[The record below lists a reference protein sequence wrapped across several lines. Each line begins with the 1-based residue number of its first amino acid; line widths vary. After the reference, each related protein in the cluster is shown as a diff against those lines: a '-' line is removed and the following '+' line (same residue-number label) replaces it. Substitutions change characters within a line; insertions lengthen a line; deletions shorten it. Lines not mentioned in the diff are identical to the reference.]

1 MRKVDP
7 NKSGSLGRFAFVRWY
22 MEEEIS
28 LDSTEEAEHL
38 VGWGC
43 KANLL
48 DIHLEF
54 VLEVH

>member
-1 MRKVDP
+1 
-7 NKSGSLGRFAFVRWY
+7 

-48 DIHLEF
+48 DIHLELF
-54 VLEVH
+54 LEVH